1 MYKEMNTS
9 SVERSDE
16 VQSSEE
22 ESNENV
28 VNSGR
33 NDPELVFVNNVTGG
47 DVIEYFDWFIIE
59 LTEDDENVSL
69 EFLIVS
75 LLL

>member
-1 MYKEMNTS
+1 MNTS
-9 SVERSDE
+9 SVDRGSEA
-16 VQSSEE
+16 QSSEE
-22 ESNENV
+22 TDENV

>member
-1 MYKEMNTS
+1 MNTS

-22 ESNENV
+22 ESDENV

>member
-1 MYKEMNTS
+1 MNTS
-9 SVERSDE
+9 SLERSDE

-22 ESNENV
+22 ESDENV

>member
-47 DVIEYFDWFIIE
+47 DVIEYFD
-59 LTEDDENVSL
+59 
-69 EFLIVS
+69 
-75 LLL
+75 